1 MADCIYH
8 LPSVFLYKYRALF
21 NFLFLALLRIHAIIK
36 PFSSIFILS
45 FQKKLA
51 RMFCKK
57 KLYNLQNFCVFI
69 IFASFPPLSLFLKCL
84 I

>member
-21 NFLFLALLRIHAIIK
+21 NFLFLALLRIHAIVK

-45 FQKKLA
+45 FQKNPA
-51 RMFCKK
+51 CMFCKK
-57 KLYNLQNFCVFI
+57 KLYNLQNFYTFM
-69 IFASFPPLSLFLKCL
+69 IFAGFPPFSLFLKCL